1 MKLTEMFNPL
11 EQRRIAKIILNS
23 SLTKEQVFSVL
34 ESAAELDKQGIDPVA
49 FFKAVNVIYEQFLD
63 QKN

>member
-1 MKLTEMFNPL
+1 MKITEMFNPL
-11 EQRRIAKIILNS
+11 EQRRIVSIILNS

-34 ESAAELDKQGIDPVA
+34 ESAAELDKQDIDPVA
-49 FFKAVNVIYEQFLD
+49 FIKAVNAVCDQFLD

>member
-1 MKLTEMFNPL
+1 MKLTEMFNPF
-11 EQRRIAKIILNS
+11 EQRRIAKIILDS

-34 ESAAELDKQGIDPVA
+34 ESAAELNKQGIKPDA
-49 FFKAVNVIYEQFLD
+49 FFKAVNAVYDQFLE